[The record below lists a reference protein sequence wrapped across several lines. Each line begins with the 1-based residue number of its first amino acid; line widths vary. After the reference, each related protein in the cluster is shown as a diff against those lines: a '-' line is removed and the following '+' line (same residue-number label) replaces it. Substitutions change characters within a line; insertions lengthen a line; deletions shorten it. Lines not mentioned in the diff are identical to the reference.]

1 MAKKIDNTVQKRNV
15 LEELLGTVPSKKS
28 KIGPKPGKETKSFK
42 LGKDAKV
49 AAKTAVK
56 PGKEAKTKPSA
67 PATPREH
74 STYKPEQRISVI
86 REREC
91 RAGTVAE
98 QCWVLVRKSKTIGEY
113 LSLRKKNNMGDGIGG
128 WFGNFVKNKYISIR

>member
-15 LEELLGTVPSKKS
+15 LEELLGAVPAKKA
-28 KIGPKPGKETKSFK
+28 KIGPKPGKETKGFK
-42 LGKDAKV
+42 SAKGAKPSKSAKDAKPSKPNV
-49 AAKTAVK
+49 PAVRR
-56 PGKEAKTKPSA
+56 ETVSA
-67 PATPREH
+67 
-74 STYKPEQRISVI
+74 YKPEQRISVL

-91 RAGTVAE
+91 RAGTIAE